1 MINENMSKIPFVGL
15 HAHDVFSIFDG
26 FGYPEDHMNF
36 AYSNGSDALATTNH
50 GNMNSLAYQ
59 IIHAK
64 KMQKEGKNFKPIFGI
79 EAYFIPSVDEW
90 RLEYERI
97 QEEKKS
103 KEESVSGATV
113 EDEGVSKKE
122 IKSILNRR
130 AHLVLLAQNQKGLNN
145 IFKLISESYKNE
157 NFYRYPRMDYKLLE
171 KYNEGIIVSSACIGG
186 LFASLC
192 YWPNKSKGEAAILDS
207 MRETTQK
214 MISIFGDRFYGEIQW
229 NNIKEQHELN
239 HYILKM
245 KEEFGIGLV
254 STADSHY
261 PNPDAWKDRELYKR
275 LGWIGK
281 GKPDWAEG
289 QSELPSGV
297 DEIGYELY
305 PKNGDQMWEAYK
317 KYSESCGFSYDDN
330 IVMESLTNTY
340 KIAHERIEAFMPDN
354 TVRLPNFVV
363 PAGFTAE
370 QALSHY
376 AFEGLRSLNLHEKKN
391 YTERIEQELSVIDDR
406 GFSKYFL
413 TMKAI
418 SDRAQQLQLV
428 GPGRGSAAGSLVS
441 YVLGITQV
449 DPIKHGLLFERFMTK
464 NQDGFPDID
473 YDVSNPMELK
483 DVLIKEWGDTTVV
496 PISNWNTLQL
506 KSLVK
511 DISKFYNI
519 SFKEV
524 NEVTGKMMIE
534 ATPAAKKAHDIKAG
548 LYVPTFEEVKQYSPT
563 LQGFLKKY
571 PHVANHIDMLYG
583 QVKSVSRHAGGV
595 VVGEN
600 LDVHMPLI
608 NSDGVRQTPWA
619 EGQNVRHLEPM
630 GFIKFDILGIASL
643 RMIEGAI
650 RHVLKRHFDVKEP
663 TFEDVKKFY
672 DEKLHPE
679 KMNLND
685 KKVYKNIFQKGNW
698 AGIFQFTE
706 RGAQE
711 FCKRAK
717 PSNIID
723 LSAITSI
730 YRPGPLSANVD
741 KDYVAAKETPQLIN
755 YIHPIA
761 KDVTKDTYGFLI
773 FQEQIAL
780 LAHKLGKNI
789 DLDEGN
795 KLRKLLTKKG
805 TGKGFEE
812 KDKIHNKFIA
822 GCVEKGI
829 KAHDAQ
835 RLWET
840 FEYFSGYGFNKSHA
854 VSYSIL
860 SYQCAWLYTYYPAE
874 WMVSFLDKE
883 NDSDKE
889 RAINIAKSHGFN
901 IETLNV
907 NTSGTEWEMNE
918 DGSTLIQPLASIKG
932 LGEVAIQQIVN
943 HRPFKTVEEFLFNE
957 KMSYSKLNKKAI
969 DVLCRSGAMS
979 SLIDSRF
986 TGGKHF
992 WSAVAVDRPRK
1003 LKDLEENI
1011 KTYAPEGEF
1020 TREEKIQYLTELTG
1034 VYPINLVVSPD
1045 IINRLQE
1052 KMVPPISEFDPELG
1066 LTWFIPKE
1074 IIKRKTATGKEYW
1087 IVNAID
1093 DTNTETQIRCWGVK
1107 DGDVIMLHKPYMGR
1121 PDHST
1126 TWGFSVKSMKH
1137 QLKMLA

>member
-1 MINENMSKIPFVGL
+1 MINFTNL
-15 HAHDVFSIFDG
+15 HSHSVFSIFDG
-26 FGYPEDHMNF
+26 FGYPESHF
-36 AYSNGSDALATTNH
+36 EYAYSNGADAMALTDH
-50 GNMNSLAYQ
+50 GNMNSLAYSVV
-59 IIHAK
+59 HAK

-113 EDEGVSKKE
+113 EDEGASKKE

-157 NFYRYPRMDYKLLE
+157 NFYRYPRMDYNLLE
-171 KYNEGIIVSSACIGG
+171 KYNEGIIVSSACLGG

-305 PKNGDQMWEAYK
+305 PKNGDQMWKAYK

-901 IETLNV
+901 VETLNV

-1121 PDHST
+1121 PDHSI
-1126 TWGFSVKSMKH
+1126 TWGFSVRSMKH